1 MGEADGGVLG
11 LVLVTQESSSLV
23 RVSSHQVELE
33 SNVMRAACGPEART
47 RYVEHLRQDLL
58 TRGLGNVLVL
68 EAKEPEGP
76 GTAALPETD
85 EAESEFLLSLAASYE
100 ARARELERENATG
113 LSESLLRRKTRAM
126 DRANALRELVAAEG
140 MEKEKI
146 A

>member
-1 MGEADGGVLG
+1 MGEEAGGVLG

-33 SNVMRAACGPEART
+33 SNVMRAACGPEARR
-47 RYVEHLRQDLL
+47 RYVEHLRQDLM

-68 EAKEPEGP
+68 EAKES
-76 GTAALPETD
+76 GTPAPTALPETE
-85 EAESEFLLSLAASYE
+85 EAESEFLLRLAASYE

-113 LSESLLRRKTRAM
+113 LSESLLRRQTRALQ
-126 DRANALRELVAAEG
+126 RASALRELVAADAT
-140 MEKEKI
+140 EKEKI